1 MKNLRNH
8 KILEQ
13 SILGFE
19 LEFYSNKS
27 RKEVAKEIS
36 NAVKKRVIVADKY
49 HSDIDITTLPNTFKL
64 EPDFSGGMK
73 MMELVTE
80 PMGYYEAMGALSKVL
95 AWMRKNAWTDE
106 KCAFQFSLSFDKM
119 KYVLREKLE
128 GINRLKFVL
137 DFDEDFVYERF
148 PARKNSKYA
157 RSIKQVMPVNKFVF
171 NDRINS
177 VHKENYKVP
186 YTKYYGVNFSKLSSG
201 YVEFRYIGGR
211 SYEKKHTQIRE
222 IIDYGIGQIYS
233 TLENPAFDDGNTE
246 KLRIILREHKKVVSS
261 FSDPETFQIN
271 YPNVHVFVD
280 LRGDLEVLKTYW
292 VHIRERLFNLI
303 VNCGMKKGLLNYDAD
318 VGKYQLKD
326 SVVTKSF
333 DLVGMEVF
341 DSKIGGNISGCDL
354 YRCVVSNAHITDSNL
369 YAGNI
374 VTKSKII
381 NTPIH
386 LYNECK
392 DCYIDNKKLLINGK
406 IEGGV
411 IRSGDIAATANVS
424 KETEIIDQLVQGDKG
439 DKPGLALGVK

>member
-1 MKNLRNH
+1 MGNKH
-8 KILEQ
+8 DIFAQ
-13 SILGFE
+13 SVLGFE
-19 LEFYSNKS
+19 MEFYSNKS
-27 RKEVAKEIS
+27 RKEVAKEIGS
-36 NAVKKRVIVADKY
+36 LVKKNVVVADKY
-49 HSDIDITTLPNTFKL
+49 HSEVALGSGTWKL

-80 PMGYYEAMGALSKVL
+80 PMGYYEAMGVLSKVTS
-95 AWMRKNAWTDE
+95 WMRKNAWTDE

-119 KYVLREKLE
+119 KYKLREKLE

-137 DFDEDFVYERF
+137 DFDEEFVYERF

-157 RSIKQVMPVNKFVF
+157 RSIKQVMPINKFVF
-171 NDRINS
+171 NDRVNA
-177 VHKENYKVP
+177 VHKENYRVP
-186 YTKYYGVNFSKLSSG
+186 DTKYYGVNFSKLSSG
-201 YVEFRYIGGR
+201 YVEFRYMGGR
-211 SYEKKHTQIRE
+211 SYEKKYTQIRE

-233 TLENPAFDDGNTE
+233 TLENPFFDDANTE

-280 LRGDLEVLKTYW
+280 LRGELEVLKTYW
-292 VHIRERLFNLI
+292 VHIREQLFNLI

-341 DSKIGGNISGCDL
+341 DSKIGGNVSGCDL
-354 YRCVVSNAHITDSNL
+354 YRCVISNAHITDSNL

-374 VTKSKII
+374 VTKSKVI

-424 KETEIIDQLVQGDKG
+424 KETEIIDQLVQGEKG
-439 DKPGLALGVK
+439 DKPGLALGIK